1 MKKARFKVG
10 QTVYSGRG
18 DKEKAM
24 VVARVIKNPLIPIH
38 QYTFEAPND
47 GFACGEQGIRAKSD
61 NPDLSLSECFVDDGS
76 EVPVAINT
84 IASATRKSIMMDR
97 LEGGMDVGTLFDDS
111 DIFFRPNPKMVR
123 WLKER
128 ANGRLILDIGSGQ
141 GHLVTMLKR
150 EGARAMG
157 IEPNINKQEWIKWR
171 MSHRYSGEEFDVN
184 EVHQYR
190 IQDTFVKS
198 LIKNLGKDQ
207 VMLVF
212 ARPCHS
218 DFVEV
223 GIRNM
228 PEGMEALYITVPENI
243 NLYSDLG
250 RFKSKAEL
258 VEHDGQSE
266 DKEVVYSVIR

>member
-1 MKKARFKVG
+1 MARFKVG

-18 DKEKAM
+18 DNEKKM

-38 QYTFEAPND
+38 QYTFEAPYD
-47 GFACGEQGIRAKSD
+47 GFASGEQSIRAKSD
-61 NPDLSLSECFVDDGS
+61 SPDLKLRDCFVDDGS
-76 EVPVAINT
+76 EVPTRINT

-111 DIFFRPNPKMVR
+111 DIFFRPDLKMVK

-128 ANGRLILDIGSGQ
+128 ANGRLIMDIGSGQ
-141 GHLVTMLKR
+141 GHLVNMLKR

-171 MSHRYSGEEFDVN
+171 MTHRYSGEEIDVN
-184 EVHQYR
+184 EVMDYR
-190 IQDTFVKS
+190 VQDTFVKK
-198 LIKNLGKDQ
+198 LIESLGKDQ

-228 PEGMEALYITVPENI
+228 PEGMEALYITVPENLDI
-243 NLYSDLG
+243 HNDLG
-250 RFKSKAEL
+250 RFKQDAVLLDHEG
-258 VEHDGQSE
+258 VSE
-266 DKEVVYSVIR
+266 DDEVVYSIIR

>member
-1 MKKARFKVG
+1 MARFKVG

-24 VVARVIKNPLIPIH
+24 IVARVIKNPLIPIH

-47 GFACGEQGIRAKSD
+47 GFASGEQSIRAKSD
-61 NPDLSLSECFVDDGS
+61 NPDLKLRDCFVDDGS
-76 EVPVAINT
+76 EVPTVINT

-157 IEPNINKQEWIKWR
+157 FEPNINKQEWIKWR
-171 MSHRYSGEEFDVN
+171 YTHRYKGEDIDVN
-184 EVHQYR
+184 EVMEYR
-190 IQDTFVKS
+190 IQDTFTKRFIES
-198 LIKNLGKDQ
+198 LGKDQ

-228 PEGMEALYITVPENI
+228 PEGMEALYITVPENLD
-243 NLYSDLG
+243 LYNDLG
-250 RFKSKAEL
+250 RFEDGAEL
-258 VEHDGQSE
+258 LVHDGASE
-266 DKEVVYSVIR
+266 DSEVVYSVIR

>member
-1 MKKARFKVG
+1 MARFKVG

-24 VVARVIKNPLIPIH
+24 IVARVHKNPLIPIH
-38 QYTFEAPND
+38 QYSFEAPND
-47 GFACGEQGIRAKSD
+47 GFACGEQSIRAKSD
-61 NPDLSLSECFVDDGS
+61 NPDLKLRDCFVDDGS
-76 EVPVAINT
+76 EVPIAINT

-97 LEGGMDVGTLFDDS
+97 LEGGMDVGKLFEDS
-111 DIFFRPNPKMVR
+111 DIFFRPDLKMVR

-157 IEPNINKQEWIKWR
+157 FEPNINKQEWIKWR
-171 MSHRYSGEEFDVN
+171 YTHRYNGEYIDVN
-184 EVHQYR
+184 EVMEYR
-190 IQDTFVKS
+190 IQDTFTKRFIES
-198 LIKNLGKDQ
+198 LGKDQ
-207 VMLVF
+207 VMLIF

-228 PEGMEALYITVPENI
+228 PEGMEAIYITVPENLD
-243 NLYSDLG
+243 LYNDLG
-250 RFKSKAEL
+250 RFKKDAVL
-258 VEHDGQSE
+258 LEHEGVSE
-266 DKEVVYSVIR
+266 DNEVVYSIKK